1 MKWDDCIEYKVKKV
15 KGNPEQAKALFQLA
29 KRRLESIKKRR
40 KDEYPQFLIEAY
52 YETIKELIS
61 SLLSI
66 HGYKSYSHECLVV
79 FIKEYYPDF
88 LDDSQLHFLDSMRK
102 LRSDIQGIVDMPD
115 NKIDRMIIF
124 LHQNTGKLASR
135 KRKFFPELKLYLVG
149 SKDEWTQTECLADS
163 TGLIFRTG
171 QLVSGDSE
179 EPYGIQQTGNQC
191 RNRERS
197 TAQQ

>member
-88 LDDSQLHFLDSMRK
+88 LDDFQLHFLDSMRK
-102 LRSDIQGIVDMPD
+102 LRSDIQYRGQDVADDYLERNIANIQD
-115 NKIDRMIIF
+115 II
-124 LHQNTGKLASR
+124 
-135 KRKFFPELKLYLVG
+135 
-149 SKDEWTQTECLADS
+149 QT
-163 TGLIFRTG
+163 
-171 QLVSGDSE
+171 LVSIIE
-179 EPYGIQQTGNQC
+179 KELY
-191 RNRERS
+191 
-197 TAQQ
+197 